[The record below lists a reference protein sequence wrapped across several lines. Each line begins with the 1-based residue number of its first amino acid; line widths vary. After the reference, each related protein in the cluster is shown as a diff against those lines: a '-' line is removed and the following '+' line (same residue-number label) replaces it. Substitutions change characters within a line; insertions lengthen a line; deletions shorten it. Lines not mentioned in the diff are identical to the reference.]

1 MDNNH
6 VPAFFVYEREDACH
20 VKKPKT
26 GNTVRCRNQRSY
38 ARIRMTVFR
47 PERHVLSC
55 CGILSNDLKRRRK
68 LRKGNFIGTF
78 QPCGRR
84 LLICFKCGV
93 LFSLAAAGG
102 KEGGEGPCK
111 AAEGHCLEN
120 DLSGPCDDGV
130 EDPLAAEQHVFDPLD
145 GDNVNRTGGVHHR

>member
-1 MDNNH
+1 MCL
-6 VPAFFVYEREDACH
+6 PFAYMKGREYVCH
-20 VKKPKT
+20 IKKAQNQKYDS
-26 GNTVRCRNQRSY
+26 VREPEV
-38 ARIRMTVFR
+38 IRAHPTVFR

-55 CGILSNDLKRRRK
+55 RSILSKDLKRRRK

-84 LLICFKCGV
+84 FLICFKCGV
-93 LFSLAAAGG
+93 LLSLAAAGG
-102 KEGGEGPCK
+102 KEGGEGSYK

-120 DLSGPCDDGV
+120 DLSGSCDDGM
-130 EDPLAAEQHVFDPLD
+130 EDSLAAEQHVFDPLD